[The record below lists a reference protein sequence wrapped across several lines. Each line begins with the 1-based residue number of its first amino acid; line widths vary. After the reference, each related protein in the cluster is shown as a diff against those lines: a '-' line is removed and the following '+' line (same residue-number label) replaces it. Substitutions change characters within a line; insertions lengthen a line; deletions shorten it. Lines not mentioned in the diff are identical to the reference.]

1 MKQLQKAS
9 NCDRPKE
16 THRTT
21 TVCAAAVSALLL
33 SAGINAA
40 PAIEAEAAGN
50 APMTASSVAQDAKIT
65 VTGTI
70 TDAATGDP
78 LIGAS
83 IYEKGKLGG
92 TISDIDGKFSLKVAP
107 NATLEIT
114 YVGYVTQ
121 TISVDGRTTINVAMA
136 EDTQKLDEVV
146 VVGYASQKK
155 VNLTGA
161 VASVDFEKT
170 ATSRPLTTLSAG
182 LAGAAAGLNVMETS
196 GKPNGEGSMTAIRG
210 YGTLNNSS
218 PLILVDGMEA
228 SLNEVNPNDV
238 ATVSILKD
246 AASCA
251 IYGNRGANG
260 VILIT
265 TKKGKE
271 GRVNVTYSG
280 KFSLNT
286 PQKIIKT
293 VSNYADYME
302 IMNQAYRGTGM
313 TEPYSTLDIEE
324 WREAAKNPNA
334 LNSEGI
340 PNYVTH
346 PNTDWYDYMYQKRF
360 MQEHTI
366 GVTGQDTRTTYAFSG
381 TYLHNPGIIEACE
394 LDKYY
399 LRTDIR
405 SQVTDFLALGMRA
418 WGYHNDQKR
427 DDVNQLWEIN
437 MQRAI
442 PGIYPYYNGLW
453 GGNETANE
461 TQGTSNIAMNIAQ
474 DHGYFKQDKIYV
486 NPYVELDL
494 PLGFKVSSNFYYD
507 KFENHHL
514 WKPDV
519 YQPQVSFRRGLQLNF
534 APSDADMAEK
544 NVADYRAF
552 DQSWKT
558 TNIISWNGSFKSH
571 DITALIGYE
580 EMRKWGGYTDLSKK
594 GMSSFSLTD
603 FDALVTPVY
612 ISGNTWEWSSR
623 SLFGRLN
630 YAYAGK
636 YLLEANFRYDGSS
649 RFARDNRWGFFPSVS
664 AGWRISEEAFM
675 ADTRDWLDNLK
686 IRASWGKLGNNSIG
700 NYEYQNF
707 YAKTLYAF
715 NDTPTGGLFLTGFS
729 NAALEWEETTSTN
742 FGLDFA
748 VLKSRLTGTIE
759 FYDKST
765 DGILYRPSLNASLY
779 YLTAPLMNLAKVDNK
794 GLEITLGWNDRID
807 QVTYYVNGNFSYNRN
822 RVKKYKGQLEKGWK
836 TDENGNKVWVNNIGD
851 VSNDGGAGTQIVE
864 GHQMNEYYTH
874 TTYHGNGS
882 YYNADGSV
890 NPNGGPKDGM
900 IRTEADM
907 KWLKDMIAAG
917 NSFYPMQN
925 VGKGGIWYG
934 DVIYA
939 DTNGDGKYGEEQDRQ
954 FNGYSNIPKFYYG
967 LQMGGTWKG
976 IDLSMNW
983 SGAAGFKIWWYDKC
997 KNSTTVIQSEQMP
1010 RDIAYNHYY
1019 YDPENP
1025 TDPFTN
1031 TTSKNPR
1038 LNATDGNNQQKL
1050 FSDRHL
1056 HTGDYLKL
1064 KNLSV
1069 GYTFPRMWTTKA
1081 YIQNLRVYASFENL
1095 LTITGFDGLDPE
1107 MRSGDG
1113 YAPMRTYSFGLNVTF

>member
-1 MKQLQKAS
+1 MKQLQKAR

-16 THRTT
+16 MHRTA

-40 PAIEAEAAGN
+40 GVTDAEAAEN
-50 APMTASSVAQDAKIT
+50 APMMASSVAQDAKIT

-92 TISDIDGKFSLKVAP
+92 TISDVDGNFSMKVAP

-170 ATSRPLTTLSAG
+170 ATTRPLTTLSAG

-519 YQPQVSFRRGLQLNF
+519 YQPQVSFRRGLQINYP
-534 APSDADMAEK
+534 PSDAQMAEN

-558 TNIISWNGSFKSH
+558 TNIISWSGSFKSH
-571 DITALIGYE
+571 DITALVGYE

-612 ISGNTWEWSSR
+612 IKGNTWEWSSR

-636 YLLEANFRYDGSS
+636 YLLEANFRHDGSS

-675 ADTRDWLDNLK
+675 ANTRDWLDNLK

-715 NDTPTGGLFLTGFS
+715 NDTPKGGLFLTGFS

-822 RVKKYKGQLEKGWK
+822 RVKKYKGQLKKGWK
-836 TDENGNKVWVNNIGD
+836 TDEHGNKVWVNNIGD

-882 YYNADGSV
+882 YYNTDGSV

-907 KWLKDMIAAG
+907 KWLNDMIAAG
-917 NSFYPMQN
+917 NSFYPMQT

-967 LQMGGTWKG
+967 LQMGGSWKG

-983 SGAAGFKIWWYDKC
+983 SGAAGFKIWYYDKC

-1025 TDPFTN
+1025 NDPFTN
-1031 TTSKNPR
+1031 LTSKNPR
-1038 LNATDGNNQQKL
+1038 LSATDGNNQQKL
-1050 FSDRHL
+1050 FSERHL

>member
-1 MKQLQKAS
+1 MKQMQKARK
-9 NCDRPKE
+9 CDRPKE
-16 THRTT
+16 MHRTT
-21 TVCAAAVSALLL
+21 SVCAAAVSALLL

-40 PAIEAEAAGN
+40 NVTDAEAAEN
-50 APMTASSVAQDAKIT
+50 APMATSAVAQNAKIT

-92 TISDIDGKFSLKVAP
+92 TISDIDGKFSIKVAP

-114 YVGYVTQ
+114 YVGYETQ

-146 VVGYASQKK
+146 VVGYAAQKK
-155 VNLTGA
+155 ANLTGA

-170 ATSRPLTTLSAG
+170 ATSRPITNLSAG

-210 YGTLNNSS
+210 YGTLNNSA

-238 ATVSILKD
+238 ATISILKD

-302 IMNQAYRGTGM
+302 IMNQAYRGSGM

-334 LNSEGI
+334 VNSEGI

-366 GVTGQDTRTTYAFSG
+366 GVTGQDSRTTYAFSG

-442 PGIYPYYNGLW
+442 PGIYPYYNGYW
-453 GGNETANE
+453 GGNETASE

-486 NPYVELDL
+486 NPYIELDL

-507 KFENHHL
+507 KYENHHF

-519 YQPQVSFRRGLQLNF
+519 YQPQVSFRRGLQINYP
-534 APSDADMAEK
+534 PSEAQMAEN

-558 TNIISWNGSFKSH
+558 TNIVSWNGRFNSH
-571 DITALIGYE
+571 DISALVGYE
-580 EMRKWGGYTDLSKK
+580 EMRKWGGYTDLKKK
-594 GMSSFSLTD
+594 GMSSFELTD

-612 ISGNTWEWSSR
+612 ISGNTWEWASR

-636 YLLEANFRYDGSS
+636 YLVEANFRYDGSS
-649 RFARDNRWGFFPSVS
+649 RFSRDNRWGFFPSVS
-664 AGWRISEEAFM
+664 AGWRISEETFM

-707 YAKTLYAF
+707 YSKTLYAF

-807 QVTYYVNGNFSYNRN
+807 QVTYYVNGNFSYNQN
-822 RVKKYKGQLEKGWK
+822 IVKKYKGKLEKGWK
-836 TDENGNKVWVNNIGD
+836 TDANGNKVWVNNIGD
-851 VSNDGGAGTQIVE
+851 VSNNGGAGTQIVE

-900 IRTEADM
+900 IRTDADM
-907 KWLKDMIAAG
+907 QWLKDMIAAG
-917 NSFYPMQN
+917 NSFYPMQT

-983 SGAAGFKIWWYDKC
+983 SGAAGFKIWYYDKC

-1025 TDPFTN
+1025 NDPFTN
-1031 TTSKNPR
+1031 ITSKNPR
-1038 LNATDGNNQQKL
+1038 LNATDGNNQQKH
-1050 FSDRHL
+1050 FSERHL
-1056 HTGDYLKL
+1056 HTGDYIKL

>member
-1 MKQLQKAS
+1 MKQLQKAR

-16 THRTT
+16 MHRTA

-40 PAIEAEAAGN
+40 GVTDAEAAEN
-50 APMTASSVAQDAKIT
+50 APMMASSVAQDAKIT

-92 TISDIDGKFSLKVAP
+92 TISDVDGNFSMKVAP

-170 ATSRPLTTLSAG
+170 ATTRPLTTLSAG

-494 PLGFKVSSNFYYD
+494 
-507 KFENHHL
+507 
-514 WKPDV
+514 
-519 YQPQVSFRRGLQLNF
+519 QT
-534 APSDADMAEK
+534 AAE
-544 NVADYRAF
+544 
-552 DQSWKT
+552 
-558 TNIISWNGSFKSH
+558 
-571 DITALIGYE
+571 
-580 EMRKWGGYTDLSKK
+580 
-594 GMSSFSLTD
+594 
-603 FDALVTPVY
+603 
-612 ISGNTWEWSSR
+612 
-623 SLFGRLN
+623 
-630 YAYAGK
+630 
-636 YLLEANFRYDGSS
+636 
-649 RFARDNRWGFFPSVS
+649 
-664 AGWRISEEAFM
+664 
-675 ADTRDWLDNLK
+675 
-686 IRASWGKLGNNSIG
+686 
-700 NYEYQNF
+700 
-707 YAKTLYAF
+707 
-715 NDTPTGGLFLTGFS
+715 
-729 NAALEWEETTSTN
+729 
-742 FGLDFA
+742 
-748 VLKSRLTGTIE
+748 
-759 FYDKST
+759 
-765 DGILYRPSLNASLY
+765 
-779 YLTAPLMNLAKVDNK
+779 
-794 GLEITLGWNDRID
+794 
-807 QVTYYVNGNFSYNRN
+807 
-822 RVKKYKGQLEKGWK
+822 
-836 TDENGNKVWVNNIGD
+836 
-851 VSNDGGAGTQIVE
+851 
-864 GHQMNEYYTH
+864 
-874 TTYHGNGS
+874 
-882 YYNADGSV
+882 
-890 NPNGGPKDGM
+890 
-900 IRTEADM
+900 
-907 KWLKDMIAAG
+907 
-917 NSFYPMQN
+917 
-925 VGKGGIWYG
+925 
-934 DVIYA
+934 
-939 DTNGDGKYGEEQDRQ
+939 
-954 FNGYSNIPKFYYG
+954 
-967 LQMGGTWKG
+967 
-976 IDLSMNW
+976 
-983 SGAAGFKIWWYDKC
+983 
-997 KNSTTVIQSEQMP
+997 
-1010 RDIAYNHYY
+1010 
-1019 YDPENP
+1019 
-1025 TDPFTN
+1025 
-1031 TTSKNPR
+1031 
-1038 LNATDGNNQQKL
+1038 
-1050 FSDRHL
+1050 
-1056 HTGDYLKL
+1056 
-1064 KNLSV
+1064 
-1069 GYTFPRMWTTKA
+1069 
-1081 YIQNLRVYASFENL
+1081 
-1095 LTITGFDGLDPE
+1095 
-1107 MRSGDG
+1107 
-1113 YAPMRTYSFGLNVTF
+1113 